1 MFMFSDFTYKQVLVR
16 FAEIQSKSHKSK
28 QKDLSNNFKKGEP
41 GEPNHFTYKKIP
53 VSNETYVSQCLLL
66 AAVAKAQL
74 EAVTTVTCGLLE
86 PVEKI
91 GLNCLNGS
99 PEITLNDD
107 PLQVL

>member
-53 VSNETYVSQCLLL
+53 VSNETLCQPVPTIDCSSKSSVGGSDYCDLWSVG
-66 AAVAKAQL
+66 A
-74 EAVTTVTCGLLE
+74 CGEDRIELS
-86 PVEKI
+86 KWF
-91 GLNCLNGS
+91 
-99 PEITLNDD
+99 T
-107 PLQVL
+107 

>member
-1 MFMFSDFTYKQVLVR
+1 MLKYK
-16 FAEIQSKSHKSK
+16 ASHIKA
-28 QKDLSNNFKKGEP
+28 NKKICPTILKKENQ
-41 GEPNHFTYKKIP
+41 ENQIILHIKKIP